1 MKFKKELRPALIC
14 FGIMTVLCGALYT
27 AAITG
32 ISQLVF
38 KDQANGSIIAVHQK
52 DGTKIEMGSRLLAQS
67 FTKPEYLVGRPAG
80 VSNLSPVSKEEKTLV
95 QERIDWWHTLDPEN
109 EKEIPMDLVTGS
121 GSGVDPHITPQ
132 AAEYQV
138 TRIAKAS
145 GMTEEEVRHMI
156 KKYTSGRLLGFMG
169 EPSVDVF
176 MVNLALDGLI

>member
-1 MKFKKELRPALIC
+1 MKCRKELRPALIC
-14 FGIMTVLCGALYT
+14 FAIMTVLCGALYT

-38 KDQANGSIIAVHQK
+38 KDQANGSIIAVYQK
-52 DGTKIEMGSRLLAQS
+52 DGTNIEAGSRLLAQS
-67 FTKPEYLVGRPAG
+67 FTKPEYLVGRPGG
-80 VSNLSPVSKEEKTLV
+80 VSNLSPVSKEENKLV
-95 QERIDWWHTLDPEN
+95 QERIDWWHTLDPDN

-138 TRIAKAS
+138 TRIAKAR
-145 GMTEEEVRHMI
+145 GMTEEEVRHII

>member
-1 MKFKKELRPALIC
+1 
-14 FGIMTVLCGALYT
+14 
-27 AAITG
+27 
-32 ISQLVF
+32 
-38 KDQANGSIIAVHQK
+38 
-52 DGTKIEMGSRLLAQS
+52 
-67 FTKPEYLVGRPAG
+67 
-80 VSNLSPVSKEEKTLV
+80 
-95 QERIDWWHTLDPEN
+95 
-109 EKEIPMDLVTGS
+109 MDLVTGS

-138 TRIAKAS
+138 TRIAKAR